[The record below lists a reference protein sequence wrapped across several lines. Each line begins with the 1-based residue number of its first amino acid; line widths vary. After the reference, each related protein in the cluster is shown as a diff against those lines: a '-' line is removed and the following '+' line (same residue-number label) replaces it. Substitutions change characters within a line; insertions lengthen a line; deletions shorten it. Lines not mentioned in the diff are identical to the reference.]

1 MKGKKKHFWFIHFTS
16 DSNINGTQQSVLL
29 DPLCLIRRHL
39 GFTLMLKFKTAK
51 NIKTKQTNK
60 IKTQAQRTVFVL
72 LSAVMEE
79 DPDERL
85 MLNMIRL
92 RLVNEF
98 NWSEI

>member
-92 RLVNEF
+92 VNEF